1 MRRSLEGTHHS
12 DLRLMPLHL
21 VDTQIAF
28 LAIAALSGG
37 LSAQS
42 PCDNTRL
49 RHLVPTVE
57 ALDSLRSL
65 DPVQSAE
72 AAFAGGEFRPWSL
85 LGQQRYVPIASAP
98 EPLEVRDG
106 DTRTRHMPFTGHM
119 LVRCTGRDSTGQLV
133 VDSTHV
139 LWQQVSLRFAAI
151 YNRRLLDLLEA
162 DGRAF

>member
-1 MRRSLEGTHHS
+1 
-12 DLRLMPLHL
+12 MPLHL

-106 DTRTRHMPFTGHM
+106 DTRTRHMPFTVTAQWFH
-119 LVRCTGRDSTGQLV
+119 
-133 VDSTHV
+133 
-139 LWQQVSLRFAAI
+139 
-151 YNRRLLDLLEA
+151 LLE
-162 DGRAF
+162 RAPSRP